1 MNRRE
6 IEDIEEESQA
16 EILGLRP
23 AIWLTHIQGEL
34 IAGKPDS
41 VRKTTPLYSRF
52 ILKMPSF
59 YQDRLRTHIGKAL
72 ETPRVLCTKV
82 VVEKFKEAGR
92 PITLGF
98 ITYKPPD
105 LQEYDQV
112 RHNPTQPDK
121 TIK

>member
-1 MNRRE
+1 
-6 IEDIEEESQA
+6 
-16 EILGLRP
+16 
-23 AIWLTHIQGEL
+23 
-34 IAGKPDS
+34 

-52 ILKMPSF
+52 YTKNAIILPRQA
-59 YQDRLRTHIGKAL
+59 QDTHR
-72 ETPRVLCTKV
+72 ESTQNTSRFVHTKV